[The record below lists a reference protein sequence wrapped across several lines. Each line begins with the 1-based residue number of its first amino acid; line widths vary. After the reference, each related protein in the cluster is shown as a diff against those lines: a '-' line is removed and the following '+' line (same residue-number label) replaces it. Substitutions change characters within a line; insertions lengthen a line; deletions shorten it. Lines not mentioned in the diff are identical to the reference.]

1 MYDQK
6 HWPTFR
12 RKTTP
17 MGALGICTLGRENWA
32 QFKALRLKAIEGA
45 PFALWPTYREEEAL
59 TAEQV
64 QSRIEPGPHQIVF
77 GAFDG
82 GRLVGIAGLR
92 REKLEQLSHRGTIWG
107 VAVDPQRRKE
117 GIGKKVLQRLITHA
131 RDEGL
136 LQIQLAVGV
145 ENAGAQA
152 LYRSLG
158 FQSFGIEP
166 RAMRVGE
173 RFYDEEHMV
182 LRLDE

>member
-1 MYDQK
+1 
-6 HWPTFR
+6 
-12 RKTTP
+12 

-32 QFKALRLKAIEGA
+32 QFKALRLKAIESA
-45 PFALWPTYREEEAL
+45 PFALWPTWAEENAL

-64 QSRIEPGPHQIVF
+64 QSRIEPGPYQIVF

-92 REKLEQLSHRGTIWG
+92 RERLVQLSHRATVWG
-107 VAVDPQRRKE
+107 VAVDPMRLKE

-136 LQIQLAVGV
+136 LQIQLGVAV
-145 ENAGAQA
+145 ENAAAQA

-158 FQSFGIEP
+158 FKSFGIEP

-173 RFYDEEHMV
+173 RFYDEELMT

>member
-1 MYDQK
+1 
-6 HWPTFR
+6 
-12 RKTTP
+12 

-32 QFKALRLKAIEGA
+32 QFKALRIKAIESA
-45 PFALWPTYREEEAL
+45 PFALWPTRAEEEAL

-64 QSRIEPGPHQIVF
+64 QARIEPGPHQIVF

-92 REKLEQLSHRGTIWG
+92 REKLEQIAHRGTVWG

-117 GIGKKVLQRLITHA
+117 GIGRKVMQRLVTHA

-136 LQIQLAVGV
+136 LQIQLAVAT
-145 ENAGAQA
+145 ENPAAQA

-158 FQSFGIEP
+158 FRSFGIEP
-166 RAMRVGE
+166 RAMRVGD

-182 LRLDE
+182 LRLDEQASR

>member
-1 MYDQK
+1 
-6 HWPTFR
+6 
-12 RKTTP
+12 

-32 QFKALRLKAIEGA
+32 QFKALRLKAIESA
-45 PFALWPTYREEEAL
+45 PYALWPTWAEENAV

-64 QSRIEPGPHQIVF
+64 QSRIEPGPYQIVF

-92 REKLEQLSHRGTIWG
+92 RERLAQLSHRGTVWG
-107 VAVDPQRRKE
+107 VAVDPLRRNE
-117 GIGKKVLQRLITHA
+117 GIGKKLLQRLITHA

-136 LQIQLAVGV
+136 LQVELGVAV
-145 ENAGAQA
+145 ENPAAQA

-158 FQSFGIEP
+158 FKSFGMEP

-173 RFYDEEHMV
+173 RFYDEELMV
-182 LRLDE
+182 LLLDE